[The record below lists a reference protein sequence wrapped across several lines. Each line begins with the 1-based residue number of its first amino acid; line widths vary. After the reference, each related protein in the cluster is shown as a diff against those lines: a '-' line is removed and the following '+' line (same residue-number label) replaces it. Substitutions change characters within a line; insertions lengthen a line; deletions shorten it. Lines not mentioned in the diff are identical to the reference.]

1 MSFAESVDARVV
13 GWYHS
18 HPNITVPPSH
28 VDLGTQANY
37 QNMDPDFVG
46 LIFSVFNFDKKN
58 SIDTKEA
65 IAFQTSS
72 DGNCRYVTLAVGR
85 DESGAMME
93 ETAIQAVTSIPG
105 ILKQEEEDF
114 SKMTGPSPDSV
125 TLLHNRAVHLS
136 QLAKQSDLI
145 MAPILSALE
154 QREAFLK
161 AELERQDSELIEIRK
176 ALGVLE
182 ERE

>member
-1 MSFAESVDARVV
+1 MV

-28 VDLGTQANY
+28 VDLRTQANY
-37 QNMDPDFVG
+37 QNMGEDFVG

-58 SIDTKEA
+58 AIDTKEA

-72 DGNCRYVTLAVGR
+72 DGKCRYVTLAVGR

-105 ILKQEEEDF
+105 ILQQEEEEEF
-114 SKMTGPSPDSV
+114 SKMSGCNPDSH
-125 TLLHNRAVHLS
+125 TLLHNRAVLLS

-154 QREAFLK
+154 GRESYLK